1 MQCVCLKCFNLW
13 QNFLFWILIM
23 FRITIALRKK
33 VGFMNMEH
41 LSFLL
46 IFCWSKFLIYFLL
59 ILYDLELVLSLIF
72 GTLWMATKVLH
83 LTWTINQPAVFYHW
97 KLFTRF
103 LLLWIKTRWFVVPQ
117 VSCLIC
123 RFISTEGDLD
133 DHRRQSAASKNWN
146 QNFHGVFKYCLFA
159 TCSTQY
165 SLRL

>member
-1 MQCVCLKCFNLW
+1 MQCAHPVCLKCFNLW

-83 LTWTINQPAVFYHW
+83 LTGTINRPAVFYHINT
-97 KLFTRF
+97 KLMINWN
-103 LLLWIKTRWFVVPQ
+103 LGSSYWIKTFVVPQ
-117 VSCLIC
+117 VSSAKSADLLILKGIYWSHE
-123 RFISTEGDLD
+123 FIRVDTVEC
-133 DHRRQSAASKNWN
+133 KP
-146 QNFHGVFKYCLFA
+146 
-159 TCSTQY
+159 
-165 SLRL
+165 